1 MGNFIT
7 NDYKLDITPQGNYPV
22 VYLSQHEDGRDIRF
36 LMLNKGKLLTIQ
48 SGISAFVSGL
58 KSNGGYYEH
67 LCTVDGS
74 YVIMPVEADMTDVS
88 GRGVANIKLTNES
101 GDKVISAKF
110 VVNVQESVSD
120 NGIVVPVVAETILQQ
135 ILNEIRAYASSLNI
149 GISQLRRDLDAEISS
164 FESDINESVDTLDAR
179 IDEFIAGQSGTSNG
193 TLITTTNL
201 YTGDGTAASISLSG
215 NPANYDYLE
224 IWYRINGRHDEVQTI
239 PALKLGNGI
248 SLRVIADI
256 QNTVT
261 PVAGGVVQS
270 PAELLIYEFRLTKD
284 TNASGY
290 VYNLSVVPW
299 SWTGAHAEDSEVS
312 TVCISGSGITSIK
325 GIKYTDAGT
334 SKDSELVD
342 IRVGTDGTTYQTA
355 GAAVRAQIENVES
368 GLVTVDTEL
377 SDTSENPVQNKV
389 ISERIGNLSDVINSA
404 FVVDSVSGG
413 MAHFVDGADDV
424 PLKSLKINIEPVQS
438 GSGDPSPTNI
448 RPITGWRAVKA
459 TRTRKNLAA
468 PFAPSSGTY
477 SGKVVTFEENSH
489 VIITGEANA
498 GNSDTPIKYFGGN
511 TPAPINLE
519 SGKTYTLSVQG
530 KFEVSHPSIAV
541 PEVRVR
547 LMDAGNAII
556 WSDNNAEGKWTF
568 TPESDFVAERFS
580 IRFARQG
587 TVIDVDGYLQFEVG
601 SEATEYEPY
610 SGDVYKVLLSDGEN
624 HFDIDSVYADESKF
638 TIVGDSVS
646 GTATDFASTSFTIP
660 SELVGKPLRFSI
672 DAEVGE
678 TPNYIRASA
687 TVAGLTYNGEMIEAN
702 TSGSSSVLFTPT
714 STDDEV
720 KIVYGSSGSGVIK
733 VSKIRLEVANFVY
746 GGILDVVSGEFV
758 VDNGIVTFD
767 GSEDGWFL
775 QSGKRC
781 AISNALPGVALVD
794 GNNRVIGAMANEF
807 VERTPNISWNGTIGF
822 SIESTGR
829 LVVRQF
835 TTDTRTLDS
844 WKTWLSTHNLQVV
857 YPLINPQTYQ
867 LTPQQVNSLLGVNNI
882 WSDVGDVDVEYR
894 ADTKLYIDKKVQ
906 EALML

>member
-1 MGNFIT
+1 MGNFVID
-7 NDYKLDITPQGNYPV
+7 DYRLDITPQGNYPV

-164 FESDINESVDTLDAR
+164 FESDINESVDALDAR
-179 IDEFIAGQSGTSNG
+179 MDEFIAGQSGTSNG
-193 TLITTTNL
+193 TLITMTNL

-224 IWYRINGRHDEVQTI
+224 IGYRINGKHDEVQTI
-239 PALKLGNGI
+239 PASKLGNGF
-248 SLRVIADI
+248 SLRVIVDV
-256 QNTVT
+256 QNAVT
-261 PVAGGVVQS
+261 PGAGGVVQS

-342 IRVGTDGTTYQTA
+342 IRVGADGTTYQTA

-424 PLKSLKINIEPVQS
+424 PLKSLKVNIEPVQS
-438 GSGDPSPTNI
+438 GSGDPSPNNI

-459 TRTRKNLAA
+459 IKTGKNLAA
-468 PFAPSSGTY
+468 PFANSSGSANGIDY
-477 SGKVVTFEENSH
+477 SYADGL
-489 VIITGEANA
+489 ITISGTTTKANA
-498 GNSDTPIKYFGGN
+498 DTPNKYLGGA
-511 TPAPINLE
+511 TPVPITLE
-519 SGKTYTLSVQG
+519 AGKTYVASLVG
-530 KFEVSHPSIAV
+530 KVESSSAL
-541 PEVRVR
+541 RMM
-547 LMDAGNAII
+547 LKN
-556 WSDNNAEGKWTF
+556 EGMLLLYTNSTTGVWIF
-568 TPESDFVAERFS
+568 TPDVDIEVNQVS
-580 IRFARQG
+580 IRVPASGTTVDIEAR
-587 TVIDVDGYLQFEVG
+587 LQIEVG

-610 SGDVYKVLLSDGEN
+610 GGDIYKVLLSDGEN
-624 HFDIDSVYADESKF
+624 HFDINSVYADESKF
-638 TIVGDSVS
+638 TIVGDTVS
-646 GTATDFASTSFTIP
+646 GTATNFASTSFTIP
-660 SELVGKPLRFSI
+660 SELVGRPLRFFI
-672 DAEVGE
+672 YAEVGE

-687 TVAGLTYNGEMIEAN
+687 TAAGLTWNGEQIEAN
-702 TSGSSSVLFTPT
+702 TSGSSSVIFTPT

-720 KIVYGSSGSGVIK
+720 KIVYGSSGAGVIT

-746 GGILDVVSGEFV
+746 GGTLDVVSGV
-758 VDNGIVTFD
+758 LTVDRGIITLD
-767 GSEDGWFL
+767 GSQTITESQVKRFYVSTPDARQITVEN
-775 QSGKRC
+775 QSTDDSVISERFKSYTWS
-781 AISNALPGVALVD
+781 ALSNATDGCAPVYGFGV
-794 GNNRVIGAMANEF
+794 GFRN
-807 VERTPNISWNGTIGF
+807 PNITDVASWTAFFRENPTKF
-822 SIESTGR
+822 AYMLAT
-829 LVVRQF
+829 
-835 TTDTRTLDS
+835 
-844 WKTWLSTHNLQVV
+844 
-857 YPLINPQTYQ
+857 PLTYQ
-867 LTPQQVNSLLGVNNI
+867 LSATEVKSLLGINNV
-882 WSDVGDVDVEYR
+882 WSDAGDVDVEYR
-894 ADTKLYIDKKVQ
+894 ADTKLYIDKKLGV
-906 EALML
+906 

>member
-1 MGNFIT
+1 M
-7 NDYKLDITPQGNYPV
+7 
-22 VYLSQHEDGRDIRF
+22 
-36 LMLNKGKLLTIQ
+36 
-48 SGISAFVSGL
+48 
-58 KSNGGYYEH
+58 
-67 LCTVDGS
+67 
-74 YVIMPVEADMTDVS
+74 
-88 GRGVANIKLTNES
+88 
-101 GDKVISAKF
+101 
-110 VVNVQESVSD
+110 
-120 NGIVVPVVAETILQQ
+120 
-135 ILNEIRAYASSLNI
+135 
-149 GISQLRRDLDAEISS
+149 
-164 FESDINESVDTLDAR
+164 
-179 IDEFIAGQSGTSNG
+179 
-193 TLITTTNL
+193 
-201 YTGDGTAASISLSG
+201 
-215 NPANYDYLE
+215 
-224 IWYRINGRHDEVQTI
+224 
-239 PALKLGNGI
+239 
-248 SLRVIADI
+248 
-256 QNTVT
+256 
-261 PVAGGVVQS
+261 
-270 PAELLIYEFRLTKD
+270 LIYEFRLTKD
-284 TNASGY
+284 TNANGY

-299 SWTGAHAEDSEVS
+299 SWTGAHAEDSEAS

-413 MAHFVDGADDV
+413 MAHFVDGANDV
-424 PLKSLKINIEPVQS
+424 PLKSLKVNIEPVQS

-459 TRTRKNLAA
+459 IRTRKNLAA

-601 SEATEYEPY
+601 SEATEYEHY
-610 SGDVYKVLLSDGEN
+610 NGDVYKVLLSDGEN

-672 DAEVGE
+672 YADVGE
-678 TPNYIRASA
+678 IPNYIRASA
-687 TVAGLTYNGEMIEAN
+687 TVAGLTYNGEQIEAN
-702 TSGSSSVLFTPT
+702 TSGSSSVIFTPT

-746 GGILDVVSGEFV
+746 GGTLDVVSGEFV
-758 VDNGIVTFD
+758 VDKAIVDLGTLTWTYNSATPRFYTNG
-767 GSEDGWFL
+767 L
-775 QSGKRC
+775 QSVISQVNNSEVIDGLSSMYKVVSFYDLYTQFKENGSIAVSNGK
-781 AISNALPGVALVD
+781 AVS
-794 GNNRVIGAMANEF
+794 VINTDYTDATSFKTAMSGQMF
-807 VERTPNISWNGTIGF
+807 
-822 SIESTGR
+822 
-829 LVVRQF
+829 
-835 TTDTRTLDS
+835 
-844 WKTWLSTHNLQVV
+844 V
-857 YPLINPQTYQ
+857 YPLAIPLTYQ
-867 LTPQQVNSLLGVNNI
+867 LSATEINSLLGVNNI
-882 WSDVGDVDVEYR
+882 WSDVGDVDVEYC
-894 ADTKLYIDKKVQ
+894 ADTKLYIDKKIQ

>member
-224 IWYRINGRHDEVQTI
+224 IWYRINGMHDEVQTI

-248 SLRVIADI
+248 SLRVIADV

-261 PVAGGVVQS
+261 PGTGGVVQS

-290 VYNLSVVPW
+290 VYNLSIVPW
-299 SWTGAHAEDSEVS
+299 SWTGAHDADSEAS
-312 TVCISGSGITSIK
+312 TVYISGSGITSIK

-342 IRVGTDGTTYQTA
+342 IRVGADGTTYQTA

-377 SDTSENPVQNKV
+377 SDISENPVQNKV
-389 ISERIGNLSDVINSA
+389 ISERIGNLSDLINSV
-404 FVVDSVSGG
+404 FVTDFASGG
-413 MAHFVDGADDV
+413 IAHFVDGADDV
-424 PLKSLKINIEPVQS
+424 PLKSFKVNIEPVQS
-438 GSGDPSPTNI
+438 GSGDTSPDNV
-448 RPITGWRAVKA
+448 RPITGFRSVKVTRAG
-459 TRTRKNLAA
+459 KNLAA
-468 PFAPSSGTY
+468 PFADSSGSSKGLNY
-477 SGKVVTFEENSH
+477 SYANN
-489 VIITGEANA
+489 VITIGGTSTAQNA
-498 GNSDTPIKYFGGN
+498 DTPNKYLGGD
-511 TPAPINLE
+511 TPVPITLE
-519 SGKTYTLSVQG
+519 AGKTYTVSLVGKVESSSALRLLLKNEGALSLYANSTTGV
-530 KFEVSHPSIAV
+530 
-541 PEVRVR
+541 
-547 LMDAGNAII
+547 
-556 WSDNNAEGKWTF
+556 WSF
-568 TPESDFVAERFS
+568 TPEADTEINQVV
-580 IRFARQG
+580 IRVPTVGTTVDIEAR
-587 TVIDVDGYLQFEVG
+587 LQIEVG

-610 SGDVYKVLLSDGEN
+610 NGDVYKVLLSDGEN

-646 GTATDFASTSFTIP
+646 GTATNFASTSFTIP

-672 DAEVGE
+672 YAEVGE
-678 TPNYIRASA
+678 TPNHVRVAA
-687 TVAGLTYNGEMIEAN
+687 TAAGLTWHGGWVEAN
-702 TSGSSSVLFTPT
+702 TSGVSSVIFTPT

-720 KIVYGSSGSGVIK
+720 KIVYGSSGTGVIT
-733 VSKIRLEVANFVY
+733 VSKVRLEVANFVY
-746 GGILDVVSGEFV
+746 GGTLDVVTGELT
-758 VDNGIVTFD
+758 VDKTIVDLGTLTWTYDSAIPRFYTNGLANNIRFI
-767 GSEDGWFL
+767 
-775 QSGKRC
+775 
-781 AISNALPGVALVD
+781 ASNGDAVD
-794 GNNRVIGAMANEF
+794 GVSSMYKVVSFNNLYV
-807 VERTPNISWNGTIGF
+807 TDKQNGTMAV
-822 SIESTGR
+822 STTKA
-829 LVVRQF
+829 VSVIN
-835 TTDTRTLDS
+835 TDYTDATS
-844 WKTWLSTHNLQVV
+844 FKTAMSGQMFV
-857 YPLINPQTYQ
+857 YPLATPQTYQ

-882 WSDVGDVDVEYR
+882 WSDVGDVEVEYR